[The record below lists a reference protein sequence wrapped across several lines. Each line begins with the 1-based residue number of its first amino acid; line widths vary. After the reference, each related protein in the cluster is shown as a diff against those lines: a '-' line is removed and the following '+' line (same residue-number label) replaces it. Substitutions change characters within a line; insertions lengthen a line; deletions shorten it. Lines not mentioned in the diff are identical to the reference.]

1 MALKLKN
8 PPAVQE
14 IPEDPGSFPWRR
26 KWQPTPVF
34 CLPKFHAQRSLVG
47 HSPKG
52 CKKSDTTEHAH
63 IYAIH
68 KAEASVEKAESLI
81 EVKMKSLS
89 FSQHQI
95 LVFILTRGFE
105 YFGKITLI
113 EHLLAHKEWHSRI
126 RNLCCSFVYLKC
138 IFRETRATGGGWGL
152 TAEDDQRRIF
162 DWWI

>member
-1 MALKLKN
+1 M
-8 PPAVQE
+8 
-14 IPEDPGSFPWRR
+14 
-26 KWQPTPVF
+26 
-34 CLPKFHAQRSLVG
+34 G

-63 IYAIH
+63 IHAIH

-113 EHLLAHKEWHSRI
+113 EHLLAHKE
-126 RNLCCSFVYLKC
+126 
-138 IFRETRATGGGWGL
+138 
-152 TAEDDQRRIF
+152 
-162 DWWI
+162 